1 MRMEKRVNQIRE
13 LRDRLKENKADQGL
27 TEQNEKLTLNNTELE
42 KEISD
47 LRRQLAEKD
56 QNARKMQTELEMAQ
70 NDVRRLEETS
80 KRNDEEI
87 VTLR

>member
-1 MRMEKRVNQIRE
+1 MEKRLNQIRE
-13 LRDRLKENKADQGL
+13 LRDRLRENKADQGL
-27 TEQNEKLTLNNTELE
+27 TEQNEKLTLNITELE

-56 QNARKMQTELEMAQ
+56 QNARKLQTELEMGQ

>member
-1 MRMEKRVNQIRE
+1 MEKRVNQIRE
-13 LRDRLKENKADQGL
+13 LRDRLRENKADQGL

-47 LRRQLAEKD
+47 LRRKLAEKD
-56 QNARKMQTELEMAQ
+56 QNARKLQTELEMAQ

>member
-13 LRDRLKENKADQGL
+13 LRDRLRENKADQGL

-80 KRNDEEI
+80 KKKR
-87 VTLR
+87 

>member
-13 LRDRLKENKADQGL
+13 LRDRLRENKADQGL
-27 TEQNEKLTLNNTELE
+27 IEQNEKLTLNNTELE

-47 LRRQLAEKD
+47 LRRQLAEKN

>member
-1 MRMEKRVNQIRE
+1 MEKRLNQIRE

-56 QNARKMQTELEMAQ
+56 QNARKLQTELEMAQ

>member
-1 MRMEKRVNQIRE
+1 MEKRLNQIRE
-13 LRDRLKENKADQGL
+13 LRDRLRENKADQGL

-56 QNARKMQTELEMAQ
+56 QNARKLQTELEMGQ

>member
-1 MRMEKRVNQIRE
+1 MEKRLNQIRE
-13 LRDRLKENKADQGL
+13 LRYRLKENKADQGL
-27 TEQNEKLTLNNTELE
+27 TEQNEKLTLNITELE

-56 QNARKMQTELEMAQ
+56 QNARKLQTELEMGQ

>member
-13 LRDRLKENKADQGL
+13 LRDRLRENKADQGL

>member
-1 MRMEKRVNQIRE
+1 MEKRVNQIRE

-56 QNARKMQTELEMAQ
+56 QNARKLQTELEMAQ
-70 NDVRRLEETS
+70 NDIRRLEETS

>member
-1 MRMEKRVNQIRE
+1 MEKRLNQIRE
-13 LRDRLKENKADQGL
+13 LRDRLRENKADQGL
-27 TEQNEKLTLNNTELE
+27 TEQNEKLTLNITELE

-47 LRRQLAEKD
+47 LRRQLGEKD
-56 QNARKMQTELEMAQ
+56 QNARKLQTELEMAQ

>member
-1 MRMEKRVNQIRE
+1 MEKRLNQIRE
-13 LRDRLKENKADQGL
+13 LRDRLRENKADQGL
-27 TEQNEKLTLNNTELE
+27 TEQNEKLTLNITELE

-47 LRRQLAEKD
+47 LRRQLGEKD
-56 QNARKMQTELEMAQ
+56 QNARKLQTELEMGQ

>member
-1 MRMEKRVNQIRE
+1 MEKRVNQIRE
-13 LRDRLKENKADQGL
+13 LRDRLMENKADQGL

>member
-1 MRMEKRVNQIRE
+1 MEKRLNQIRE
-13 LRDRLKENKADQGL
+13 LRDRLRENKADQGL

-56 QNARKMQTELEMAQ
+56 QNARKLQTELEMAE

>member
-13 LRDRLKENKADQGL
+13 LRDRLRENKADQGL

-56 QNARKMQTELEMAQ
+56 QNARKLQTELEMAQ

>member
-13 LRDRLKENKADQGL
+13 LRDRLRENKADQGL

-47 LRRQLAEKD
+47 LRRKLAEKD
-56 QNARKMQTELEMAQ
+56 QNARKLQTELEMAQ

>member
-56 QNARKMQTELEMAQ
+56 QNARKLQTELEMAQ

>member
-1 MRMEKRVNQIRE
+1 MEKRVNQIRE

>member
-13 LRDRLKENKADQGL
+13 LRDRLMENKADQGL

>member
-1 MRMEKRVNQIRE
+1 MEKRLNQIRE
-13 LRDRLKENKADQGL
+13 LRDRLRENKADQGL

-56 QNARKMQTELEMAQ
+56 QNARKLQTELEMAQ

>member
-13 LRDRLKENKADQGL
+13 LRDRLRENKADQGL
-27 TEQNEKLTLNNTELE
+27 IEQNEKLTLNNTELE

>member
-1 MRMEKRVNQIRE
+1 MEKRVNQIRE
-13 LRDRLKENKADQGL
+13 LRDRLRENKADQGL

>member
-1 MRMEKRVNQIRE
+1 MEKRLNQIRE

-27 TEQNEKLTLNNTELE
+27 TEQNEKLTLNITELE

-56 QNARKMQTELEMAQ
+56 QNARKLQTELEMGQ

>member
-1 MRMEKRVNQIRE
+1 MEKRVNQIRE
-13 LRDRLKENKADQGL
+13 LRDRLRENKADQGL

-56 QNARKMQTELEMAQ
+56 QNARKLQTELEMGQ

>member
-1 MRMEKRVNQIRE
+1 MEKRVNQIRE
-13 LRDRLKENKADQGL
+13 LRDRLRENKADQGL

-56 QNARKMQTELEMAQ
+56 QNARKLQTELEMAQ